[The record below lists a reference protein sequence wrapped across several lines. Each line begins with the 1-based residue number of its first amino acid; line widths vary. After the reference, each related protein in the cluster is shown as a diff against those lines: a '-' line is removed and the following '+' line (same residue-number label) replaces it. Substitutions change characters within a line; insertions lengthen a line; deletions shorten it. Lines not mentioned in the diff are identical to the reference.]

1 MKFLHAVSLPILA
14 LAGLASSCGDSPAPS
29 DSETGGAKPGAGTA
43 FRPETAPNFLIFLID
58 TQRAD
63 YMGLYGNPRDTTPNI
78 DAFAQ
83 QSLVFDR
90 AFAPASSTSPSHA
103 SLFTSTYPR
112 VHGVWN
118 RVPRGEDEPIF
129 PALSPN
135 ATTLAEVLGE
145 IGYDT
150 AAICDGGNLQSNRGF
165 DQGFRTWDSKY
176 LGVDNRVDRA
186 LSWLD
191 HERKQDQ
198 PFFLFLHTYQV
209 HTPYLPQPEH
219 VALFAD
225 PEYQGPVRKAWEG
238 ALAFYNANPGLKGA
252 IRKIQGDF
260 YRPTLPEDEFT
271 SPEPDDL
278 AFMLALY
285 QASTHQVDA
294 AFARLMRELK
304 TRGITSDNTLFLITS
319 DHGEEFWEHGQYG
332 HHQIYEPTAHIP
344 FIFDGPGVK
353 SGARRADPVDLL
365 DVMPTLLHWSGM
377 QSHSMPPSMMG
388 RILDLGSTEAPA
400 PHPIIGETNWP
411 ENQVSWRDQERKAMY
426 FPESERATEVY
437 RYADDPLES
446 NDRAT
451 AEAAWLAEIQAP
463 RAAWEASAAAWQEEH
478 QLLPGIRDWNS
489 LSPAEQRALVAMGY
503 VGEGEL
509 EVKKDAS
516 EADEDGE
523 NK

>member
-1 MKFLHAVSLPILA
+1 M
-14 LAGLASSCGDSPAPS
+14 
-29 DSETGGAKPGAGTA
+29 
-43 FRPETAPNFLIFLID
+43 ID

-63 YMGLYGNPRDTTPNI
+63 YMGLYGSERDTTPNI

-83 QSLVFDR
+83 ESLVFER
-90 AFAPASSTSPSHA
+90 AYAPASSTSPSHA

-118 RVPRGEDEPIF
+118 RVPRGEEEPIF
-129 PALSPN
+129 PALSGY

-145 IGYDT
+145 VGYDT
-150 AAICDGGNLQSNRGF
+150 AAICDGGNLQSSRGF
-165 DQGFRTWDSKY
+165 AQGFRTWDSKY

-225 PEYQGPVRKAWEG
+225 PEYQGPVRQAWQN

-252 IRKIQGDF
+252 IRKIQSEF
-260 YRPTLPEDEFT
+260 YRPTLPGDEFAR
-271 SPEPDDL
+271 PEPDDL
-278 AFMLALY
+278 AFMQALY
-285 QASTHQVDA
+285 QANTHQVDA
-294 AFARLMRELK
+294 AFARLINELE
-304 TRGITSDNTLFLITS
+304 TRGITPDNTLFLITS

-353 SGARRADPVDLL
+353 SARRSDPVDLL
-365 DVMPTLLHWSGM
+365 DVMPTLLHWSGLEAD
-377 QSHSMPPSMMG
+377 SFPPAMMG
-388 RILDLGSTEAPA
+388 RILDLSSTEAPA

-411 ENQVSWRDQERKAMY
+411 ENQISWRDDERKAMF
-426 FPESERATEVY
+426 FPNSERAAELY
-437 RYADDPLES
+437 RYVEDPRES
-446 NDRAT
+446 KDRAT
-451 AEAAWLAEIQAP
+451 ADAAWLTEIQAP
-463 RAAWEASAAAWQEEH
+463 RAAWEAHAAAWQEEH
-478 QLLPGIRDWNS
+478 RLRPGIRAWDS
-489 LSPAEQRALVAMGY
+489 LSSADQQMMIALGY
-503 VGEGEL
+503 VDEDEL
-509 EVKKDAS
+509 EVK
-516 EADEDGE
+516 EDEIDE
-523 NK
+523 YK

>member
-1 MKFLHAVSLPILA
+1 MKFLHAVSLPFLA
-14 LAGLASSCGDSPAPS
+14 IAGLASSCGDSPAPNDS
-29 DSETGGAKPGAGTA
+29 DPARGTAGASSA

-63 YMGLYGNPRDTTPNI
+63 SMGLYGSEADTTPNI

-90 AFAPASSTSPSHA
+90 AYAPASSTSPSHA

-118 RVPRGEDEPIF
+118 RVPRGDEEPIF
-129 PALSPN
+129 PALSPL

-186 LSWLD
+186 LQWLD
-191 HERKQDQ
+191 NERKQDQ

-225 PEYQGPVRKAWEG
+225 PEYQGPVRQAWQN
-238 ALAFYNANPGLKGA
+238 ALAFYNANPGIKGA

-260 YRPTLPEDEFT
+260 YRPTLPEDEF
-271 SPEPDDL
+271 SRPAPDDL

-285 QASTHQVDA
+285 HANTHQVDA
-294 AFARLMRELK
+294 AFARLMSELE
-304 TRGITSDNTLFLITS
+304 TRGITTENTLFLITS

-353 SGARRADPVDLL
+353 SARRSDPVDLL
-365 DVMPTLLHWSGM
+365 DVMPTLLHWSGLEVD
-377 QSHSMPPSMMG
+377 SLPPAMMG
-388 RILDLGSTEAPA
+388 RVLDLSSTAAAP
-400 PHPIIGETNWP
+400 PHPIIGESNWP
-411 ENQVSWRDQERKAMY
+411 VHQLSWRDDQRKAMY
-426 FPESERATEVY
+426 FPGSDRADEVY
-437 RYADDPLES
+437 RYVEDPLES
-446 NDRAT
+446 HDRAI
-451 AEAAWLAEIQAP
+451 ADAAWLAEIRAP
-463 RAAWEASAAAWQEEH
+463 RAAWEAHAAAWQKEH
-478 QLLPGIRDWNS
+478 DLLPGVRDWNS
-489 LSPAEQRALVAMGY
+489 LSSAEQRALVAMGY

-509 EVKKDAS
+509 EVKQDS
-516 EADEDGE
+516 SGEGDSDGE
-523 NK
+523 